1 MLPFNVGNI
10 SLNFSFDPKRNC
22 MKILNLSRLAALAML
37 FIMAS
42 CTKEPQACFTV
53 STSNVNVNEVITF
66 TSCAQDADRIVWN
79 FGDGTTKDGTSLQ
92 HAYTKEGTYQVEMKA
107 LSKKDKKWDRS
118 TVIINVVNKQRYL
131 SRVTIN
137 SYNISNSTGSPWDA
151 SPDLGPDV
159 FMELSVDSSIS
170 KININPTANNIQL
183 SQLPVFWDLNANGL
197 IPLSNQNWK
206 LNLIDN
212 DGTILQPA
220 SEVMATFVFNPYNTT
235 LVAPDVM
242 RLQSSNYQIDLQFV
256 EF

>member
-1 MLPFNVGNI
+1 
-10 SLNFSFDPKRNC
+10 

-131 SRVTIN
+131 SRIKIN
-137 SYNISNSTGSPWDA
+137 SFNLLNPQFSSWDLP
-151 SPDLGPDV
+151 SDVGPDL
-159 FMELSVDSSIS
+159 FFELGVDSSQ
-170 KININPTANNIQL
+170 NYLTINPTVYNVAPSN
-183 SQLPVFWDLNANGL
+183 LPVIWDMNSTGL
-197 IPLSNQNWK
+197 IPLTNQNWK
-206 LNLIDN
+206 LRLLDN
-212 DGTILQPA
+212 DGTLSLTNSQLMT
-220 SEVMATFVFNPYNTT
+220 SFVFNPYSIPLSSSN
-235 LVAPDVM
+235 VIQ
-242 RLQSSNYQIDLQFV
+242 LQQSNYQIELQIV